1 MKEFYTLNTDTN
13 NYVLSIAHTSN
24 DNIELDLST
33 TDLTYLNAYQYLD
46 GELVLDEVKL
56 KELKGEE
63 EQKTKAEHIAEL
75 KKQLADTDYEAI
87 KYLLEGRKVSDIARL
102 LNVSRTALYDWQR
115 DEEFKAELERH
126 RKDICDNIN
135 KKITDRLDIYVEQLH
150 IIATT
155 SKSEKNKL
163 QALQY
168 LMNRVLGAPTSKVAD
183 VSKEEENKEDAV
195 VDINNILNEIDNANV
210 S

>member
-1 MKEFYTLNTDTN
+1 M
-13 NYVLSIAHTSN
+13 
-24 DNIELDLST
+24 
-33 TDLTYLNAYQYLD
+33 
-46 GELVLDEVKL
+46 
-56 KELKGEE
+56 
-63 EQKTKAEHIAEL
+63 
-75 KKQLADTDYEAI
+75 
-87 KYLLEGRKVSDIARL
+87 
-102 LNVSRTALYDWQR
+102 
-115 DEEFKAELERH
+115 
-126 RKDICDNIN
+126 
-135 KKITDRLDIYVEQLH
+135 H

>member
-1 MKEFYTLNTDTN
+1 M
-13 NYVLSIAHTSN
+13 VLEEKHYKA
-24 DNIELDLST
+24 IE
-33 TDLTYLNAYQYLD
+33 YM
-46 GELVLDEVKL
+46 
-56 KELKGEE
+56 
-63 EQKTKAEHIAEL
+63 
-75 KKQLADTDYEAI
+75 
-87 KYLLEGRKVSDIARL
+87 LEGRKMSDIAKL
-102 LNVSRTALYDWQR
+102 LGVGRTTLYDWKN

-126 RKDICDNIN
+126 RKDIRDTIN

>member
-1 MKEFYTLNTDTN
+1 MVLNEK
-13 NYVLSIAHTSN
+13 H
-24 DNIELDLST
+24 
-33 TDLTYLNAYQYLD
+33 
-46 GELVLDEVKL
+46 
-56 KELKGEE
+56 
-63 EQKTKAEHIAEL
+63 
-75 KKQLADTDYEAI
+75 YEAI

-126 RKDICDNIN
+126 RKDIRDNIN

-195 VDINNILNEIDNANV
+195 VDINNILNEIDNANA